1 MIGIPSI
8 MPWSRRTR
16 AGNLRVVSAD
26 NHKPADGHADWS
38 GNQGLFRAILA
49 GPGHSLADAFA
60 SLERAPHVERILRHP
75 TRDLIGARVAVAP
88 EEGEGYWEFTRIRDE
103 IYVVVANFAYKDPR
117 IELVPGDGL
126 VQFDFKISG
135 DLTLAV
141 SRSEP
146 VRWNRPSLLVWSQP
160 KGVDISEWT
169 APRARE
175 QFIIVSMRPEFLA
188 QTFLPSGVEVPEPL
202 KAFASSSGEKI
213 NYCQHPL
220 SSQTFEV
227 ATRLINNRHFGP
239 LALVYTE
246 ALALEL
252 VCHAVASLSALTGAP
267 AEQYSDRE
275 LRCLHAARALL
286 MRQFAPAPT
295 IEKLARSVGMSK
307 SILTKGFKAVFGE
320 TIFDFSLRCRMGHAL
335 SLIREQGW
343 SVEQAGQAI
352 GYAHPTSFTT
362 AFRRHFGM
370 RPIDVRS
377 RKSHLRSN
385 S

>member
-1 MIGIPSI
+1 MVASAAESCTVTSESPKPGEGRDD
-8 MPWSRRTR
+8 WC
-16 AGNLRVVSAD
+16 AG
-26 NHKPADGHADWS
+26 
-38 GNQGLFRAILA
+38 QGLFRAILA
-49 GPGHSLADAFA
+49 GPGHTLADAFA
-60 SLERAPHVERILRHP
+60 SLERTPHVERVLRHP

-117 IELVPGDGL
+117 VELVPGDGL

-141 SRSEP
+141 SRTEP

-188 QTFLPSGVEVPEPL
+188 QTFLPSGMEFPEPL
-202 KAFASSSGEKI
+202 KAFASSCAEKI

-220 SSQTFEV
+220 SSQTLEV
-227 ATRLINNRHFGP
+227 AGRLINNQQAGP

-252 VCHAVASLSALTGAP
+252 VCHAVAGLSALTVAP
-267 AEQYSDRE
+267 TERYSDRE
-275 LRCLHAARALL
+275 LKCLHAARAIL

-295 IEKLARSVGMSK
+295 IDGLARSVGMSK

-320 TIFDFSLRCRMGHAL
+320 TIFDFSLRCRMRQAL
-335 SLIREQGW
+335 SLIQDQGW
-343 SVEQAGQAI
+343 SVERAGEAV
-352 GYAHPTSFTT
+352 GYAHPTSFAT

-370 RPIDVRS
+370 RPIDIRRRQPHS
-377 RKSHLRSN
+377 RSN